1 MINNKQFTTYKR
13 ALYSL
18 FIVSCL
24 LFIST
29 EAFAQATTPRV
40 NVPQGVA
47 PTEYQLLEPIPQ
59 LLSPGSTSS
68 TNAAVFLVGLF
79 KLLIGL
85 AGVMAVIMIIYGG
98 VIKMSSDA
106 VSEQSKANEIISN
119 AIWGLIFAIAAWL
132 ILYTINPRLVEIKFD
147 IKPVETTN
155 ATVPGAPGLR
165 PGETA
170 PTPGPGAAMTQ
181 EEIAASNQI
190 KKTLE
195 NSGVGVN
202 AGPCTQGQG
211 YGCTNLNGLPNHVVQ
226 GLITLKKDCGCIV
239 TVSGGT
245 EPGPHKTHG
254 VDKPIVDLRNEGSL
268 RSWLTSKKYITPDGN
283 GAVVPLSGTGRK
295 VIFTFEKAGQG
306 RSTGDHWH
314 LIFQ

>member
-106 VSEQSKANEIISN
+106 VSGQSKANEIISN
-119 AIWGLIFAIAAWL
+119 AIWGLLFAIAAWL

-170 PTPGPGAAMTQ
+170 PTPGPGAAMTPEQ
-181 EEIAASNQI
+181 IAAD
-190 KKTLE
+190 KAVRTKLE
-195 NSGVGVN
+195 SKGVGIN
-202 AGPCTQGQG
+202 AGPCTQGQTT
-211 YGCTNLNGLPNHVVQ
+211 GCTNLNGLHERAID
-226 GLITLKKDCGCIV
+226 GLITLKSDCKCVVRV
-239 TVSGGT
+239 TGGT
-245 EPGPHKTHG
+245 EAGHQTHG
-254 VDKPIVDLRNEGSL
+254 VGEPIVDLGNESSL
-268 RSWLTSKKYITPDGN
+268 RSWMTTKGFLKNNSAIAEIT
-283 GAVVPLSGTGRK
+283 LSNGRK
-295 VIFTFEKAGQG
+295 VRLVFEKAGQG

-314 LIFQ
+314 VVF